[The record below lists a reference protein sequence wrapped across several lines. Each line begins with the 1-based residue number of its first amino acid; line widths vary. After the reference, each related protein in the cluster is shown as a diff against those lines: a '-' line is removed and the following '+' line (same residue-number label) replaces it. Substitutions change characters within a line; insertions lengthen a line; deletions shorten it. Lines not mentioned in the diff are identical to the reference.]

1 MKFSDYF
8 FEPGVKFTAAVFGI
22 LTGIIV
28 WCFSGN
34 LQYALLVGALLALIT
49 SITDPIKHYLSDR
62 PYEKIKKTM
71 QQPFLIDRRVR
82 FTVRGGTVG
91 GFFLL
96 TEEKLVFL
104 SLERG
109 THRLELARE
118 DVKRIALDHE
128 TVLSVFMT
136 DQKFVRVIS
145 ADCENFYQI
154 LTQNGWLND

>member
-1 MKFSDYF
+1 M
-8 FEPGVKFTAAVFGI
+8 GI
-22 LTGIIV
+22 VT

-34 LQYALLVGALLALIT
+34 LQYALLAGAVLTLIT
-49 SITDPIKHYLSDR
+49 SITEPIKRYMVDR

-82 FTVRGGTVG
+82 FTVRGGMVG

-96 TEEKLVFL
+96 TEQTMVFL

-109 THRLELARE
+109 THRLELARK
-118 DVKRIALDHE
+118 DVKRVVLDHE

-136 DQKFVRVIS
+136 DQKFVRVVS
-145 ADCENFYQI
+145 AECEDFYQI
-154 LTQNGWLND
+154 LTENGWIQD

>member
-1 MKFSDYF
+1 MKFWDYF

-22 LTGIIV
+22 LIGVVTWI
-28 WCFSGN
+28 FSGS
-34 LQYALLVGALLALIT
+34 LQYALLAGAVLALIT
-49 SITDPIKHYLSDR
+49 SITEPVKHYMMDR
-62 PYEKIKKTM
+62 PYEKIKKAM
-71 QQPFLIDRRVR
+71 QQTFLIDRRVR
-82 FTVRGGTVG
+82 FTVRDGMVG

-96 TEEKLVFL
+96 TEQKMVFL

-118 DVKRIALDHE
+118 DVKRVVLDHE

-145 ADCENFYQI
+145 VECEDFYQI
-154 LTQNGWLND
+154 LTDNGWIQD